1 MAHDDLLSEVRH
13 VLGVGRA
20 ALESGFDDAIQT
32 MVRDGAVGEGSTG
45 YALRS

>member
-20 ALESGFDDAIQT
+20 ALAPGFDEAIET
-32 MVRDGAVGEGSTG
+32 MVRDGAIGEGSTG